1 MKTLCRIVIGAL
13 IALPLIASAL
23 NFKQIES
30 SGAQRLYAA
39 RTSATSSHTA
49 SGYGLGWNLYAVGG
63 TADFRIWHSTVAG
76 GASSVNVSSTVYIL
90 SGQSMSGEF
99 KAMVFNPSISIDRID
114 AATTVY
120 IEVPY
125 LAPRAPGAF

>member
-1 MKTLCRIVIGAL
+1 MKTMCRIVLGAL
-13 IALPLIASAL
+13 LALPVIVSAL
-23 NFKQIES
+23 DFKQIES
-30 SGAQRLYAA
+30 SGAQRMYAA

-49 SGYGLGWNLYAVGG
+49 SGYGLGWSIATVGG

-99 KAMVFNPSISIDRID
+99 RAMVFNPSLSIDRID

-120 IEVPY
+120 IEIPY

>member
-1 MKTLCRIVIGAL
+1 MKILCKLVLVAM
-13 IALPLIASAL
+13 IALPVVSTAL
-23 NFKQIES
+23 DFKQIES

-39 RTSATSSHTA
+39 RTSAASSHTA
-49 SGYGLGWNLYAVGG
+49 SGYGLGWSLYAVGG

-114 AATTVY
+114 SATTVY

>member
-1 MKTLCRIVIGAL
+1 MKILCRLVLGAL
-13 IALPLIASAL
+13 IALPVIAPAL
-23 NFKQIES
+23 DFKQIES

-39 RTSATSSHTA
+39 KTSATSSNTV
-49 SGYGLGWNLYAVGG
+49 SGYGLGWSLYAAGG

-76 GASSVNVSSTVYIL
+76 GANSVNVSSTVYIL
-90 SGQSMSGEF
+90 SGQAMSGEF

-120 IEVPY
+120 IEIPY